1 MTMTTTAKAQ
11 VCPLCITPP
20 AEERTQAQAFPPL
33 PLQGEKK
40 TNKLKSLQ
48 TKIKDRT
55 DEQNTFDQVFLI

>member
-1 MTMTTTAKAQ
+1 MTTTAKAQ

-40 TNKLKSLQ
+40 TKLKSLQ